1 MDENKKINQIVYSQM
16 KHFLS
21 PKLSEEIDINAF
33 KDTRKNDLQY
43 YKPYIKEFEML
54 SDDLFENETIFGV

>member
-1 MDENKKINQIVYSQM
+1 M

-33 KDTRKNDLQY
+33 KDPRKNDLQY